1 MRVYTYPGYVSLGSA
16 QGGSPK
22 LFRYLEKERGLK
34 FEGHAWHGTL
44 DSLPKKPAMVR
55 ASSMM
60 KCDSYDLA
68 KRCAELGH
76 FCFYD
81 DRVILPNGEYVGGDQ
96 LIEEAKKFLDGYKD
110 EPDVTREQ
118 TISYLLSTA
127 ADRST
132 AGETEH
138 TMKQAKMLLDLFRTH
153 VLRNDVTPY
162 PAISGEYRAVRVS
175 NLEHPNSWDKGDTIV
190 DRIGLDGKGIEEIGR
205 QLGEDNEKASGL
217 PYDWPISQAYFR
229 KLAAGLEKNLM
240 QLDLAY
246 QTTELGY
253 MLSEDQPNLGILLHN
268 FRGRHSQWSGVA
280 FLRRLM
286 DAMLPPL
293 IERLVALGYPES
305 SEVVEWE
312 YEAAN
317 RE

>member
-1 MRVYTYPGYVSLGSA
+1 MRVYTYPGYVNLDSA

-44 DSLPKKPAMVR
+44 ESLPKKPAMVR
-55 ASSMM
+55 ASSVM
-60 KCDSYDLA
+60 KCNSYDLA

-81 DRVILPNGEYVGGDQ
+81 DRVILPNGEYVGGDRM
-96 LIEEAKKFLDGYKD
+96 IEEVKKFIENFKD

-118 TISYLLSTA
+118 TISYLLSTS

-132 AGETEH
+132 AGSTEH
-138 TMKQAKMLLDLFRTH
+138 TLRQAKMLLDLFRTH
-153 VLRNDVTPY
+153 VLRNDVTPS
-162 PAISGEYRAVRVS
+162 PAISGEYRALRVS
-175 NLEHPNSWDKGDTIV
+175 NLEHPSTWGTKGDTA
-190 DRIGLDGKGIEEIGR
+190 GLDVKGMQEIGR

-229 KLAAGLEKNLM
+229 KLAAGLENNLM
-240 QLDLAY
+240 QLQLAY
-246 QTTELGY
+246 ETTEIGYVLG
-253 MLSEDQPNLGILLHN
+253 ETGPNIAILLHN
-268 FRGRHSQWSGVA
+268 FRGRHSQWGGVA

-305 SEVVEWE
+305 NEVVEWE
-312 YEAAN
+312 YEA
-317 RE
+317 

>member
-22 LFRYLEKERGLK
+22 LFRYLEKERGVK

-81 DRVILPNGEYVGGDQ
+81 DRVILPNGEYVGGDT
-96 LIEEAKKFLDGYKD
+96 LIEEAKKFLENYKD
-110 EPDVTREQ
+110 EPDVAREQ

-132 AGETEH
+132 DGETTH
-138 TMKQAKMLLDLFRTH
+138 AMKQAKMLLDLFRAH
-153 VLRNDVTPY
+153 VLREDVTPS
-162 PAISGEYRAVRVS
+162 PAIGGEYRAVRVS
-175 NLEHPNSWDKGDTIV
+175 ILEHPSTWGSEEDDTA
-190 DRIGLDGKGIEEIGR
+190 GLDVKGMEEIGR

-229 KLAAGLEKNLM
+229 KLAAGLERNLM
-240 QLDLAY
+240 QLDLAHK
-246 QTTELGY
+246 TTEIGYVMSEHQPSLGV
-253 MLSEDQPNLGILLHN
+253 LLAT

-286 DAMLPPL
+286 DAMLPAL

-305 SEVVEWE
+305 NEVVEWE
-312 YEAAN
+312 YETQN
-317 RE
+317 HS